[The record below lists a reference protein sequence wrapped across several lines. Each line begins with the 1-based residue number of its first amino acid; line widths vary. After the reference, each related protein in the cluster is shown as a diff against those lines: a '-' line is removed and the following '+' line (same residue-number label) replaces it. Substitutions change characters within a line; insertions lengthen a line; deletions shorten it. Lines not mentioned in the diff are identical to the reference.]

1 MAKQR
6 IFQIAKELNISHN
19 DIIEFLKEK
28 GIPVDSH
35 MTQIEDDI
43 YESIL
48 SEFNKERLDVQ
59 RLRKEQARQAI
70 ITSENESTM
79 SEEEEKENVATV
91 LGDLEE
97 DLNEAVKGADKVIFA
112 AGSGGKKV
120 VEVDQEGAK
129 RFTDAAKNAGAEKFV
144 MLSSMGADN
153 PSIGGELED
162 YLKAKGNA
170 DDYLQKSGLAY
181 TIVRPGALT
190 NEEGSG
196 KIQLK
201 EKLEEQ
207 ESISRANVAQTLVE
221 VLDNDVKQNQIFE
234 ILDGE
239 TPIEKA
245 VRS

>member
-1 MAKQR
+1 MKKKNVLVAGANGSTGR
-6 IFQIAKELNISHN
+6 I
-19 DIIEFLKEK
+19 IIDLLKE
-28 GIPVDSH
+28 
-35 MTQIEDDI
+35 
-43 YESIL
+43 
-48 SEFNKERLDVQ
+48 SEKYQPIAMVRKQEQKEHF
-59 RLRKEQARQAI
+59 
-70 ITSENESTM
+70 
-79 SEEEEKENVATV
+79 EKENVATV

-207 ESISRANVAQTLVE
+207 ESISRANVARTLVE

>member
-1 MAKQR
+1 MKKKNVLVAGANGSTGR
-6 IFQIAKELNISHN
+6 I
-19 DIIEFLKEK
+19 IIDLLKE
-28 GIPVDSH
+28 
-35 MTQIEDDI
+35 
-43 YESIL
+43 
-48 SEFNKERLDVQ
+48 SEKYQPIAMVRKQEQKEHF
-59 RLRKEQARQAI
+59 
-70 ITSENESTM
+70 
-79 SEEEEKENVATV
+79 EKENVATV

-221 VLDNDVKQNQIFE
+221 VLDNDVKPNQIFE

>member
-1 MAKQR
+1 MKKKNVLVAGANGSTGR
-6 IFQIAKELNISHN
+6 I
-19 DIIEFLKEK
+19 IIDLLKE
-28 GIPVDSH
+28 
-35 MTQIEDDI
+35 
-43 YESIL
+43 
-48 SEFNKERLDVQ
+48 SEKYQPIAMVRKQEQKEHF
-59 RLRKEQARQAI
+59 
-70 ITSENESTM
+70 
-79 SEEEEKENVATV
+79 EKENVATV

-153 PSIGGELED
+153 PSISEELKD

-170 DDYLQKSGLAY
+170 DEYLRKSGLEY

-196 KIQLK
+196 KIQLN

-207 ESISRANVAQTLVE
+207 ESISRANVARTLVE
-221 VLDNDVKQNQIFE
+221 VLDNDVKQNQVFE

>member
-1 MAKQR
+1 MSKKKNVVVAGANGSTGR
-6 IFQIAKELNISHN
+6 I
-19 DIIEFLKEK
+19 IIDLLKE
-28 GIPVDSH
+28 
-35 MTQIEDDI
+35 
-43 YESIL
+43 
-48 SEFNKERLDVQ
+48 SEKYQPIAMV
-59 RLRKEQARQAI
+59 RKQEQKD
-70 ITSENESTM
+70 NF
-79 SEEEEKENVATV
+79 EKDNVAAV
-91 LGDLEE
+91 MGDLEE

-120 VEVDQEGAK
+120 IDVDQEGAK

-153 PSIGGELED
+153 PGISEELKD
-162 YLKAKGNA
+162 YLEAKGNA
-170 DDYLQKSGLAY
+170 DEYLRQSGLNY

-190 NEEGSG
+190 DEEGSG

-207 ESISRANVAQTLVE
+207 ESISRANVARTLVE
-221 VLDNDVKQNQIFE
+221 VLENDVKQNQVFE

>member
-1 MAKQR
+1 MKKKNVLVAGANGSTGRIIIDLLKKSEKYQPIAMVRKQE
-6 IFQIAKELNISHN
+6 QKEH
-19 DIIEFLKEK
+19 F
-28 GIPVDSH
+28 
-35 MTQIEDDI
+35 
-43 YESIL
+43 
-48 SEFNKERLDVQ
+48 
-59 RLRKEQARQAI
+59 
-70 ITSENESTM
+70 
-79 SEEEEKENVATV
+79 EKENVATV

-190 NEEGSG
+190 NEKGSG

-221 VLDNDVKQNQIFE
+221 VLDNDVKPNQIFE

>member
-1 MAKQR
+1 MKKKNVLVAGANGSTGRIIIDLLKKSEKYQPIAMVRKQE
-6 IFQIAKELNISHN
+6 QKEH
-19 DIIEFLKEK
+19 F
-28 GIPVDSH
+28 
-35 MTQIEDDI
+35 
-43 YESIL
+43 
-48 SEFNKERLDVQ
+48 
-59 RLRKEQARQAI
+59 
-70 ITSENESTM
+70 
-79 SEEEEKENVATV
+79 EKENVATV

-97 DLNEAVKGADKVIFA
+97 DLNEAVKGAHKVIFA

-221 VLDNDVKQNQIFE
+221 VLDNDVKPNQIFE

-239 TPIEKA
+239 TSIEKA

>member
-1 MAKQR
+1 MKKKNVLVAGANGSTGRIIIDLLKKSEKYQPIAMVRKQE
-6 IFQIAKELNISHN
+6 QKEH
-19 DIIEFLKEK
+19 F
-28 GIPVDSH
+28 
-35 MTQIEDDI
+35 
-43 YESIL
+43 
-48 SEFNKERLDVQ
+48 
-59 RLRKEQARQAI
+59 
-70 ITSENESTM
+70 
-79 SEEEEKENVATV
+79 EKENVATV

-97 DLNEAVKGADKVIFA
+97 DLNEAVKGAHKVIFA

-170 DDYLQKSGLAY
+170 DDHLQKSGLAY